1 MRRQDSEQF
10 AFWTCRRLFGPI
22 VPYDRCFGCGVMHIP
37 PSHGDPHNGRY
48 DFAGEEV
55 AVEVVSVVNSSA
67 LRNFS
72 SWNKRHPGPIEGE
85 PSEFKLALPWVIDV
99 PARTPISQLDTV
111 LEAVRSM
118 ERVGIRTN
126 RTYGCGG
133 RRCAAG
139 SGGRVC
145 TFCQVALTAP
155 FDAYVDDEGLLASRK
170 GNVVVNVSESLTS
183 RRLLDLVH
191 EITSLLRPSAYGER
205 TDVQRK
211 MDLAEQQ
218 GKSRRVVCFVLDL
231 YFSLPLNV
239 YPGTWKKLGTF
250 PWDAIR
256 PVTEVVVASPDFHRA
271 VVFSDAAPTRQIS
284 VRDAEKV
291 PAKRTLG
298 CRSRR

>member
-1 MRRQDSEQF
+1 MRRQVSEQF

-22 VPYDRCFGCGVMHIP
+22 LPYDRCFGCGGMHIP

-48 DFAGEEV
+48 DFAGESV
-55 AVEVVSVVNSSA
+55 AVEVVSIVNSSA

-85 PSEFKLALPWVIDV
+85 PAEFGLTLPWVIEV
-99 PARTPISQLDTV
+99 PARTPTSQLDTV
-111 LEAVRSM
+111 LEAVHSM

-133 RRCAAG
+133 RRCPAG
-139 SGGRVC
+139 SDGRIC
-145 TFCQVALTAP
+145 TFCQVACTAP
-155 FDAYVDDEGLLASRK
+155 FHAYVDDEGLLASRN
-170 GNVVVNVSESLTS
+170 GNVVVSVSENLDS
-183 RRLLDLVH
+183 RGLFDLVH
-191 EITSLLRPSAYGER
+191 EIMGLLRPNADGQR

-211 MDLAEQQ
+211 LDLAERQ

-231 YFSLPLNV
+231 YFALRLNV

-256 PVTEVVVASPDFHRA
+256 PVTDVVVASPDFHRA
-271 VVFSDAAPTRQIS
+271 VVFSDAAPTRQIP
-284 VRDAEKV
+284 VRDAERV
-291 PAKRTLG
+291 PAPRTLG
-298 CRSRR
+298 CGSRR